1 MYKAWSASAE
11 DGRTLARGLEAHLNE
26 FAHEVVSVSYAI
38 DKDHHV
44 LAVYRPV
51 EPDVVPAKEAAVTFA
66 EQIIDKAQ
74 F

>member
-44 LAVYRPV
+44 LAVYKPV
-51 EPDVVPAKEAAVTFA
+51 EPDVVQAQEAAVTFA

>member
-11 DGRTLARGLEAHLNE
+11 DGTTLARGLEAHLNE

-51 EPDVVPAKEAAVTFA
+51 APDVAQAHEAAVSLA